1 MRQGKARTG
10 RHITSR
16 AALSKSRG
24 NLSRGPQNF
33 FIFCLVLRSEE
44 VLVVDRKRWWF
55 SDRKRLLLLLVVRSE
70 EISVVLRSEVD
81 SKASQSGPSERE
93 AEDAPGTPLPGAAP
107 RHTALPGSRRSPWWG
122 CEVRRRRGETRG
134 RSAGVPHQC

>member
-1 MRQGKARTG
+1 MP
-10 RHITSR
+10 
-16 AALSKSRG
+16 KSSG
-24 NLSRGPQNF
+24 NLSRGPQDF
-33 FIFCLVLRSEE
+33 LIFCLVLRSEE

-107 RHTALPGSRRSPWWG
+107 RHTALAGSHHSPWLEIFRFG
-122 CEVRRRRGETRG
+122 PYVSSFLLLTFVVRSLLLLTYF
-134 RSAGVPHQC
+134 ALKK